1 MSWAALQGVHVMRNW
16 SYLPKSRASWE
27 SHASAPARPSEYCSL
42 VESLT
47 ATSWKTSQRH
57 LAKKPQIADPHK
69 LHKTVNVCDFKLLTC
84 GVICSNTEDITVSVM
99 FWILREQN
107 QILILVDFATEI
119 HGHLLD
125 YVVSSSIKALTYH
138 VLVVLICQELKNN
151 QTNKTIR
158 VKANDKL

>member
-1 MSWAALQGVHVMRNW
+1 
-16 SYLPKSRASWE
+16 
-27 SHASAPARPSEYCSL
+27 
-42 VESLT
+42 
-47 ATSWKTSQRH
+47 
-57 LAKKPQIADPHK
+57 
-69 LHKTVNVCDFKLLTC
+69 
-84 GVICSNTEDITVSVM
+84 M